1 MMSANQGT
9 SKMFISIFGIS
20 GLRGLRGPQV
30 WHRPRIRWWALW
42 LALPF
47 LQGCSAIKLGYQQ
60 LPTLSF
66 WWLDSALS
74 FNDIQTDRAK
84 EALAN
89 VYRWHRGQELATY
102 SDLLLHVSELSQ
114 NNLHASQ
121 VCSVWGEVQNLMDRS
136 VRVAVVQATPVVQ
149 LLGPRQLSHLARH
162 LDKKNEDWDKQWLQ
176 GNANERLER
185 RIDKTLERYRSFY
198 GDLNPAQIALV
209 KTQISQSAWTPE
221 WGRQERLRREQDL
234 LSVLRQSSQGRA
246 NASQTETNLLAFWQR
261 AWTPAQESDRAMAAQ
276 MAKQA
281 CDNLAQLHNTTTA
294 EQRQRAARRMRAYEL
309 DLRDLLRP

>member
-1 MMSANQGT
+1 
-9 SKMFISIFGIS
+9 
-20 GLRGLRGPQV
+20 
-30 WHRPRIRWWALW
+30 
-42 LALPF
+42 LPF

-114 NNLHASQ
+114 NNLQASQ

-185 RIDKTLERYRSFY
+185 RVDKTLERYRSFY

>member
-9 SKMFISIFGIS
+9 SKMFTSIFRIS
-20 GLRGLRGPQV
+20 GLRGLNGPQV
-30 WHRPRIRWWALW
+30 RHGPGIRWWALW

-66 WWLDSALS
+66 WWLDSAIS

-102 SDLLLHVSELSQ
+102 SDLLQRMSELSQ
-114 NNLHASQ
+114 NNLQASQ

-136 VRVAVVQATPVVQ
+136 VRVAAVQATPVVQ

-162 LDKKNEDWDKQWLQ
+162 LDKKNEDWDKEWLQ

-185 RIDKTLERYRSFY
+185 RVDKTLERYRSFY
-198 GDLNPAQIALV
+198 GDLNPAQTALV
-209 KTQISQSAWTPE
+209 KTQVSQSAWTPE

-234 LSVLRQSSQGRA
+234 LSVLRQSSQGKA
-246 NASQTETNLLAFWQR
+246 TAAQTETNLLAVWQR
-261 AWTPAQESDRAMAAQ
+261 AWSPAQESDRAMAAQ

-294 EQRQRAARRMRAYEL
+294 EQRQRAARRMRAYEQ
-309 DLRDLLRP
+309 DLRDLLKP

>member
-1 MMSANQGT
+1 
-9 SKMFISIFGIS
+9 MFTSIFRIS
-20 GLRGLRGPQV
+20 GLRGLNGPQV
-30 WHRPRIRWWALW
+30 RHGPGIRWWALW

-66 WWLDSALS
+66 WWLDSAIS

-102 SDLLLHVSELSQ
+102 SDLLQRVSELSQ
-114 NNLHASQ
+114 NNLQASQ

-136 VRVAVVQATPVVQ
+136 VRVAAVQAAPVVQ

-162 LDKKNEDWDKQWLQ
+162 LDKKNEDWDKEWLQ

-185 RIDKTLERYRSFY
+185 RVDKTLERYRSFY
-198 GDLNPAQIALV
+198 GDLNPAQMALV
-209 KTQISQSAWTPE
+209 KTQVSQSAWTPE

-234 LSVLRQSSQGRA
+234 LSVLRQSSQGKA
-246 NASQTETNLLAFWQR
+246 TAAQTETNLLAVWQR
-261 AWTPAQESDRAMAAQ
+261 AWSPAQESNRAMAAQ

-294 EQRQRAARRMRAYEL
+294 EQRQRAARRMRAYEQ
-309 DLRDLLRP
+309 DLRDLLKP

>member
-9 SKMFISIFGIS
+9 SKMFTSIFRIS
-20 GLRGLRGPQV
+20 GLRGLNGPQV
-30 WHRPRIRWWALW
+30 RHGPGIRWWALW

-66 WWLDSALS
+66 WWLDSAIS

-89 VYRWHRGQELATY
+89 IYRWHRGQELATY
-102 SDLLLHVSELSQ
+102 SDLLQRVSELSQ
-114 NNLHASQ
+114 NNLQASQ
-121 VCSVWGEVQNLMDRS
+121 VCTVWGEVQNLMDRS
-136 VRVAVVQATPVVQ
+136 VRVAAVQAAPVVQ

-162 LDKKNEDWDKQWLQ
+162 LDKKNEDWDKEWLQ

-185 RIDKTLERYRSFY
+185 RVDKTLERYRSFY
-198 GDLNPAQIALV
+198 GDLNPAQMALV
-209 KTQISQSAWTPE
+209 KTQVSQSVWTPE

-234 LSVLRQSSQGRA
+234 LSVLRQSSQGKA
-246 NASQTETNLLAFWQR
+246 TAAQTETNLLAVWQR
-261 AWTPAQESDRAMAAQ
+261 AWSPAQESDRAMAAQ

-294 EQRQRAARRMRAYEL
+294 EQRQRAARRMRAYEQ
-309 DLRDLLRP
+309 DLRDLLKP

>member
-9 SKMFISIFGIS
+9 SKMFTSIFRIS
-20 GLRGLRGPQV
+20 GLRGLNGPQV
-30 WHRPRIRWWALW
+30 RHGPGIRWWALW

-66 WWLDSALS
+66 WWLDNAIS

-84 EALAN
+84 EALAT

-102 SDLLLHVSELSQ
+102 SDLLQRVSELSQ
-114 NNLHASQ
+114 NNLQASQ

-136 VRVAVVQATPVVQ
+136 VRVAAVQAAPVVQ

-162 LDKKNEDWDKQWLQ
+162 LDKKNEDWDKEWLQ

-185 RIDKTLERYRSFY
+185 RVDKTLERYRSFY
-198 GDLNPAQIALV
+198 GDLNPAQMALV
-209 KTQISQSAWTPE
+209 KTQVSQSVWTPE

-234 LSVLRQSSQGRA
+234 LSVLRQSSQGKA
-246 NASQTETNLLAFWQR
+246 TAAQTETNLLAVWQR
-261 AWTPAQESDRAMAAQ
+261 AWSPAQESDRAMAAQ

-294 EQRQRAARRMRAYEL
+294 EQRQRAARRMRAYEQ
-309 DLRDLLRP
+309 DLRDLLKP

>member
-114 NNLHASQ
+114 NNLQASQ

-185 RIDKTLERYRSFY
+185 RVDKTLERYRSFY

>member
-114 NNLHASQ
+114 NNLQASQ

-185 RIDKTLERYRSFY
+185 RVDKTLERYRSFY

-209 KTQISQSAWTPE
+209 KTQISKSAWTPE

>member
-9 SKMFISIFGIS
+9 SKMFISIFGIL
-20 GLRGLRGPQV
+20 GLRGLSGPQV
-30 WHRPRIRWWALW
+30 RHRPRIRWWALW

-74 FNDIQTDRAK
+74 FNDSQTDRAK

-102 SDLLLHVSELSQ
+102 SDLLQRVSELSP
-114 NNLHASQ
+114 NNLQASQ
-121 VCSVWGEVQNLMDRS
+121 VCRVWGEVQSLMDRS

-162 LDKKNEDWDKQWLQ
+162 LDKKNEDWDKEWLQ
-176 GNANERLER
+176 GNASERLER
-185 RIDKTLERYRSFY
+185 RVDKTLERYRSFY
-198 GDLNPAQIALV
+198 GDLNPAQMALV

-234 LSVLRQSSQGRA
+234 LSVLRQSSQGGA
-246 NASQTETNLLAFWQR
+246 NASQTENNLLAVWQR
-261 AWTPAQESDRAMAAQ
+261 AWTPVQESDRAMAAL

-294 EQRQRAARRMRAYEL
+294 EQRQRATRRIRAYEQ
-309 DLRDLLRP
+309 DLRDLLKP

>member
-9 SKMFISIFGIS
+9 SKMFTSIFRIS
-20 GLRGLRGPQV
+20 GLRGLNGPQV
-30 WHRPRIRWWALW
+30 RHGPGIRWWALW

-66 WWLDSALS
+66 WWLDSAIS

-102 SDLLLHVSELSQ
+102 SDLLQRVSELSQ
-114 NNLHASQ
+114 NNLQASQ

-136 VRVAVVQATPVVQ
+136 VRVAAVQAAPVVQ

-162 LDKKNEDWDKQWLQ
+162 LDKKNEDWDKEWLQ

-185 RIDKTLERYRSFY
+185 RVDKTLERYRSFY
-198 GDLNPAQIALV
+198 GDLNPAQMALV
-209 KTQISQSAWTPE
+209 KTQVSQSAWTPE

-234 LSVLRQSSQGRA
+234 LSVLRQSSQGKA
-246 NASQTETNLLAFWQR
+246 TAAQTETNLLAVWQR
-261 AWTPAQESDRAMAAQ
+261 AWSPAQESNRAMAAQ

-294 EQRQRAARRMRAYEL
+294 EQRQRAARRMRAYEQ
-309 DLRDLLRP
+309 DLRDLLKP

>member
-9 SKMFISIFGIS
+9 SKMFTSIFRIS
-20 GLRGLRGPQV
+20 GLRGLNGPQV
-30 WHRPRIRWWALW
+30 RHGPGIRWWALW

-66 WWLDSALS
+66 WWLDSAIS

-102 SDLLLHVSELSQ
+102 SDLLQRVSELSQ
-114 NNLHASQ
+114 NNLQASQ
-121 VCSVWGEVQNLMDRS
+121 VCTVWGEVQNLMDRS
-136 VRVAVVQATPVVQ
+136 VRVAAVQAAPVVQ

-162 LDKKNEDWDKQWLQ
+162 LDKKNEDWDKEWLQ

-185 RIDKTLERYRSFY
+185 RVDKTLERYRSFY
-198 GDLNPAQIALV
+198 GDLNPAQMALV
-209 KTQISQSAWTPE
+209 KTQVSQSVWTPE

-234 LSVLRQSSQGRA
+234 LSVLRQSSQGKA
-246 NASQTETNLLAFWQR
+246 TAAQTETNLLAVWQR
-261 AWTPAQESDRAMAAQ
+261 AWSPAQESDRAMAAQ

-294 EQRQRAARRMRAYEL
+294 EQRQRAARRMRAYEQ
-309 DLRDLLRP
+309 DLRDLLKP

>member
-20 GLRGLRGPQV
+20 GLPGLWGRQVRQGPM
-30 WHRPRIRWWALW
+30 IRWWALW

-60 LPTLSF
+60 LPTLSY

-74 FNDIQTDRAK
+74 FNDAQSDRAK

-102 SDLLLHVSELSQ
+102 SDLLQRVSELSQ
-114 NNLHASQ
+114 NNLQASQ
-121 VCSVWGEVQNLMDRS
+121 VCSVWSDVQGLMDRS
-136 VRVAVVQATPVVQ
+136 VRVAAAQAVPVVQ
-149 LLGPRQLSHLARH
+149 MLGPRQLSHLARH
-162 LDKKNEDWDKQWLQ
+162 LDKKNEDWDKEWLQ
-176 GNANERLER
+176 GNASERLER
-185 RIDKTLERYRSFY
+185 RVDKTLERYRSFY

-209 KTQISQSAWTPE
+209 KTQVSQSAWTPE

-246 NASQTETNLLAFWQR
+246 NATQTETNLLAVWQR
-261 AWTPAQESDRAMAAQ
+261 AWAPAQESDRAMAAQ

-281 CDNLAQLHNTTTA
+281 CDNLAQLHNTTNA
-294 EQRQRAARRMRAYEL
+294 EQRQRAARRMRAYDQ
-309 DLRDLLRP
+309 DLRDLLKP

>member
-1 MMSANQGT
+1 
-9 SKMFISIFGIS
+9 
-20 GLRGLRGPQV
+20 
-30 WHRPRIRWWALW
+30 
-42 LALPF
+42 LPF

-66 WWLDSALS
+66 WWLDSAIS

-102 SDLLLHVSELSQ
+102 SDLLQRVSELSQ
-114 NNLHASQ
+114 NNLQASQ

-136 VRVAVVQATPVVQ
+136 VRVAAVQAAPVVQ

-162 LDKKNEDWDKQWLQ
+162 LDKKNEDWDKEWLQ

-185 RIDKTLERYRSFY
+185 RVDKTLERYRSFY
-198 GDLNPAQIALV
+198 GDLNPAQMALV
-209 KTQISQSAWTPE
+209 KTQVSQSVWTPE

-234 LSVLRQSSQGRA
+234 LSVLRQSSQGKA
-246 NASQTETNLLAFWQR
+246 TAAQTETNLLAVWQR
-261 AWTPAQESDRAMAAQ
+261 AWSPAQESDRAMAAQ

-294 EQRQRAARRMRAYEL
+294 EQRQRAARRMRAYEQ
-309 DLRDLLRP
+309 DLRDLLKP